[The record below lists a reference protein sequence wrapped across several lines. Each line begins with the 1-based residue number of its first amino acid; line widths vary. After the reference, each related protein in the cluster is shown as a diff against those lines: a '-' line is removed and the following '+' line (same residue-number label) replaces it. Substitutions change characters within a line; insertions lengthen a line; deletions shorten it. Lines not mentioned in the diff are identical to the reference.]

1 VRVWL
6 IARQVRGI
14 RMQHTDKVMGESR
27 GERRGESRGESL
39 PRLMAASALTHDAV
53 VDAVGEPVGRVREIM
68 LDVPRGRIAYVV
80 LAFEYP
86 AEEAEAQPSADQDG
100 PVRKLFAVP
109 WEALRL
115 DAQRQCLVI
124 DTQRE
129 RLRNAPGFDPAHWP
143 SMAQPTW
150 TSALYEFYGVEPY
163 RED

>member
-1 VRVWL
+1 
-6 IARQVRGI
+6 
-14 RMQHTDKVMGESR
+14 MQQTDKIVGESR
-27 GERRGESRGESL
+27 PGL
-39 PRLMAASALTHDAV
+39 VAASALAHDAV
-53 VDAVGEPVGRVREIM
+53 VDAAGEPVGRVREIM

-80 LAFEYP
+80 LAFEDP
-86 AEEAEAQPSADQDG
+86 AEEGRPDG

-115 DAQRQCLVI
+115 DGQRQRLVI

-129 RLRNAPGFDPAHWP
+129 RLRDAPGFDPAHWP

-150 TSALYEFYGVEPY
+150 NSALYEFYGVEPY

>member
-1 VRVWL
+1 
-6 IARQVRGI
+6 
-14 RMQHTDKVMGESR
+14 MQQTDKIVAGPR
-27 GERRGESRGESL
+27 PERAAGPEV
-39 PRLMAASALTHDAV
+39 MAASALAHDVV
-53 VDAVGEPVGRVREIM
+53 VDAAGEPVGRVREIM

-80 LAFEYP
+80 LAFEDP
-86 AEEAEAQPSADQDG
+86 AEEADPADPVQDG

-115 DAQRQCLVI
+115 DAQRQRLVI

-150 TSALYEFYGVEPY
+150 TSALYEYYGVEPY